1 MVPDNDMSMIR
12 IMARIK
18 PHEGERENCVELINE
33 ITEISKPQARDY
45 HYYNDPE
52 TGDIVNWQ
60 SFDTIEDLTEVH
72 SPSVRPQ
79 CLDLVGRSDVVK
91 YHVYV
96 DNNPEVIGR
105 LEKHFSGWL
114 PAVFMLPI

>member
-1 MVPDNDMSMIR
+1 MVPENDMSIVR
-12 IMARIK
+12 IMARIH
-18 PHEGERENCVELINE
+18 PHEGERDNCLKIIRE
-33 ITEISKPQARDY
+33 ITEITKPQARDY

-60 SFDTIEDLTEVH
+60 SFDTVGDLVDVH

-79 CLDLVGRSDVVK
+79 CIDLVGRSDVVK

-96 DNNPEVIGR
+96 DNEPEVIER
-105 LEKHFSGWL
+105 LRVHFSGWL